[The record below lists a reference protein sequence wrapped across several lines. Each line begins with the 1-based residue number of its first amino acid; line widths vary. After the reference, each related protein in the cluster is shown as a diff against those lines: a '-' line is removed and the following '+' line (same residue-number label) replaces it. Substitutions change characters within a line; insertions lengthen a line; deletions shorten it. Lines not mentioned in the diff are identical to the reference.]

1 MSAVKCSAP
10 TPTAT
15 LLAYW
20 LQELAGAEE
29 SELEEHLFVCEDC
42 SARLRDLAQLGEGVK
57 HVVRAGT
64 LHAVLSAP
72 YVERL
77 QRIGLR
83 VRKYDVQPGGSV
95 NCTATRDDDLV
106 VAYLRAPLEGV
117 ARLDLLVHDTANDA
131 RWRLE
136 DIPFDSAAG
145 EVVLAP
151 SVVVLRRSPK
161 STQTMRL
168 VAVAVAGGEERQ
180 IAEYKFH
187 HTPSQAS

>member
-1 MSAVKCSAP
+1 MSRVKCAAP
-10 TPTAT
+10 TSTAT

-20 LQELAGAEE
+20 LQEVAGAEE
-29 SELEEHLFVCEDC
+29 SDLEEHLFACEDC
-42 SARLRDLAQLGEGVK
+42 SARLRDLAQLGEGIKRVA
-57 HVVRAGT
+57 RAGT
-64 LHAVLSAP
+64 LHAVLSSS

-77 QRIGLR
+77 QRVGLR

-95 NCTATRDDDLV
+95 NCTATADDDLV

-136 DIPFDSAAG
+136 DIPFDPAAG
-145 EVVLAP
+145 AVVLAP
-151 SVVVLRRSPK
+151 SVVVLRRAPK
-161 STQTMRL
+161 STQTMQL
-168 VAVAVAGGEERQ
+168 VAVAGGEERQ

-187 HTPSQAS
+187 HTPSQAGI

>member
-1 MSAVKCSAP
+1 
-10 TPTAT
+10 

-20 LQELAGAEE
+20 LQELTGAEE
-29 SELEEHLFVCEDC
+29 SELEEHLFACEDC
-42 SARLRDLAQLGEGVK
+42 NARLRDVVQLGEGIK
-57 HVVRAGT
+57 HAARAGT

-77 QRIGLR
+77 QRAGLR

-117 ARLDLLVHDTANDA
+117 ARLDLLVHDSVTNA

-136 DIPFDSAAG
+136 DIPFDPAAS

-151 SVVVLRRSPK
+151 SVVELRRSPK
-161 STQTMRL
+161 TTQTMQL
-168 VAVAVAGGEERQ
+168 LAVAVGEERQ
-180 IAEYKFH
+180 IAEYTFN
-187 HTPSQAS
+187 HTPS